1 MRVSTFRE
9 RFINWVTSWS
19 VTCGRKTSTVSLPS
33 TTSNCS
39 SGITVSA
46 LKGSTKLTSSNT
58 KKVVRFAEANGEV
71 VAEVFYRSDTDKPTK
86 MVRHLEECVDEVYIK
101 NGTIT
106 GFIKVKNL
114 ESGRQVLVRYTEDNW
129 ESFKQVKPKRV
140 VRKTDSKGRQHL
152 KIVKERKSKLLRRR
166 KQINPGSTTANQQM
180 TFLFKMKVDETA
192 LHQVELVIISSL
204 NDEIDTTHQ
213 QCYLFKCPRRS
224 WEEHTTDINRTNNS
238 SRQ

>member
-19 VTCGRKTSTVSLPS
+19 ITCGRKSSNSSLPS

-58 KKVVRFAEANGEV
+58 KKVVRFAEANGEI
-71 VAEVFYRSDTDKPTK
+71 VAEVFYRNDRDKPTK
-86 MVRHLEECVDEVYIK
+86 MIRHLEECVDEVYIK

-106 GFIKVKNL
+106 GFVNVKNL

-140 VRKTDSKGRQHL
+140 IRKTDSKGRKRM
-152 KIVKERKSKLLRRR
+152 KIVRERRNKLLRRR
-166 KQINPGSTTANQQM
+166 KQVNPGSIQEL
-180 TFLFKMKVDETA
+180 TFLFKIPVNETT

-204 NDEIDTTHQ
+204 NDVIDTTHQ

-224 WEEHTTDINRTNNS
+224 WEENTPDIIRA
-238 SRQ
+238 